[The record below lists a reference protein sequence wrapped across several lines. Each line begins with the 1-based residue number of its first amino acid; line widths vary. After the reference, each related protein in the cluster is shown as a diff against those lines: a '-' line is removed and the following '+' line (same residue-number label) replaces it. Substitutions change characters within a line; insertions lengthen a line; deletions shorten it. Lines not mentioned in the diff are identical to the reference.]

1 VVDQAKQL
9 LLVALSSEHP
19 GEAFNALGLVRK
31 AIAKLG
37 LDIHQFVNGMGSGG
51 AQDSFLADRL
61 ARLEREMMVMRREVS
76 EAERT
81 IARLTRENS
90 ELRQAGSATGRAADA
105 RSGDSGIGHQ
115 EKARRLLAG
124 LSWNATTESFLT
136 DMTTWRYPTDKQMGW
151 LDSLWERHGDH
162 C

>member
-1 VVDQAKQL
+1 VADQAKQL

-19 GEAFNALGLVRK
+19 GEAFNALGLVRR

-51 AQDSFLADRL
+51 DAPHLADRL
-61 ARLEREMMVMRREVS
+61 AKLEREMMVMRLEVS
-76 EAERT
+76 AAERT

-90 ELRQAGSATGRAADA
+90 ELRQAHSATGRAADA

-115 EKARRLLAG
+115 EKARRLLEG

-136 DMTTWRYPTDKQMGW
+136 DMTAWRYPTDKQMAW

>member
-1 VVDQAKQL
+1 VADQAKQL

-19 GEAFNALGLVRK
+19 GEAFNALGLVRR

-37 LDIHQFVNGMGSGG
+37 LDIHQFVNGIG
-51 AQDSFLADRL
+51 AATGQDSYLADRL
-61 ARLEREMMVMRREVS
+61 AKLEREMMVMRLEVS
-76 EAERT
+76 AAERT

-90 ELRQAGSATGRAADA
+90 ELRQAHSATERAADA
-105 RSGDSGIGHQ
+105 RSDDSGIGHQ
-115 EKARRLLAG
+115 EKARRLLEA

-136 DMTTWRYPTDKQMGW
+136 DMATWRYPTDKQMAW
-151 LDSLWERHGDH
+151 LDSLWSRYGDV